1 MCRWGRSTGQPDR
14 AADSSDPCLR
24 PVIVLPVSVR
34 STAASREY
42 RANLQRKWQRLA
54 LACHSIRCL
63 AREQE
68 ARAER
73 GKQQAEWRLES
84 AKDCYWPVSSPHLPL
99 FGTVFPVFFIA
110 AVSLHRRALS
120 CTLVG
125 LAQRGQ
131 MLEQRRRVQVA
142 RGSIARS
149 ISGIH
154 VD

>member
-24 PVIVLPVSVR
+24 SVIGLPVSVR

-68 ARAER
+68 AQAER

-99 FGTVFPVFFIA
+99 FGTVFFIA
-110 AVSLHRRALS
+110 AVR
-120 CTLVG
+120 
-125 LAQRGQ
+125 LAQWGQ

-142 RGSIARS
+142 RGSIARF
-149 ISGIH
+149 ISGIN